1 MVVVGQLISL
11 DLSRVIR
18 LYYLI
23 LVARR
28 RDFEFG
34 EVLEC
39 PLKLADN
46 WKAADQLSPDK
57 KTTRK
62 EYALKFEH

>member
-1 MVVVGQLISL
+1 MGQLILL
-11 DLSRVIR
+11 DLSRATR

-28 RDFEFG
+28 RDFDFG

-46 WKAADQLSPDK
+46 WKAAGQLSPDK
-57 KTTRK
+57 MTTRK

>member
-1 MVVVGQLISL
+1 M
-11 DLSRVIR
+11 
-18 LYYLI
+18 
-23 LVARR
+23 R
-28 RDFEFG
+28 RDFDFG

-46 WKAADQLSPDK
+46 WKAAGQLSPDK
-57 KTTRK
+57 MTTRK